1 MKRFVLY
8 LFFLSSFGNALTQ
21 ELSFNTEKLAALD
34 AFIIEEIE
42 ANRIAG
48 AEVYIHHN
56 GEAVWHK
63 ALGKSNSKRQTALK
77 KKQPLLYTIDDQTHH
92 QYRHHAVGG
101 ARENKPQ
108 RFDRKVPA

>member
-8 LFFLSSFGNALTQ
+8 LFFLSCFGNALAQ
-21 ELSFNTEKLAALD
+21 ELD

-77 KKQPLLYTIDDQTHH
+77 KNSLYYIQSMT
-92 QYRHHAVGG
+92 
-101 ARENKPQ
+101 KPIISTAIMQ
-108 RFDRKVPA
+108 LVEKGKINLNDAI

>member
-8 LFFLSSFGNALTQ
+8 LFFLSCFGNALAQ

-48 AEVYIHHN
+48 AEVYILHN

-63 ALGKSNSKRQTALK
+63 ALGKAIAKVKR
-77 KKQPLLYTIDDQTHH
+77 P
-92 QYRHHAVGG
+92 
-101 ARENKPQ
+101 
-108 RFDRKVPA
+108 